1 MQNIFLLRK
10 KRLDDM
16 ENKKISEE
24 EKEIYIDML
33 CTSYEKEDIED
44 IYNGECFE
52 VNKNESLRKFNK
64 IILKEAL
71 ERYEDEKYENQR
83 KIIRAEAIKGK
94 FKVIMEVENYTTEM
108 TNKEFQWYLTKAL
121 RYSDIK
127 VIGIRTE
134 ETGN

>member
-1 MQNIFLLRK
+1 
-10 KRLDDM
+10 M

>member
-1 MQNIFLLRK
+1 MLRK

-52 VNKNESLRKFNK
+52 INKNESLRKFNK
-64 IILKEAL
+64 KILKEAL

-94 FKVIMEVENYTTEM
+94 FEVIMEVENYTTEM

>member
-1 MQNIFLLRK
+1 
-10 KRLDDM
+10 M

-52 VNKNESLRKFNK
+52 INKNESLRKFNK

-94 FKVIMEVENYTTEM
+94 FEVIMEVENYTTEM

>member
-16 ENKKISEE
+16 QNKKISEE

-52 VNKNESLRKFNK
+52 INKNESLRKFNK

>member
-52 VNKNESLRKFNK
+52 INKNESLRKFNK

>member
-1 MQNIFLLRK
+1 
-10 KRLDDM
+10 M

-52 VNKNESLRKFNK
+52 INKNESLRKFNK
-64 IILKEAL
+64 IILKEAF

>member
-1 MQNIFLLRK
+1 
-10 KRLDDM
+10 M

-52 VNKNESLRKFNK
+52 INKNESLRKFNK

>member
-52 VNKNESLRKFNK
+52 INKNESLRKFNK
-64 IILKEAL
+64 IILKEAF

>member
-1 MQNIFLLRK
+1 
-10 KRLDDM
+10 
-16 ENKKISEE
+16 
-24 EKEIYIDML
+24 ML

-52 VNKNESLRKFNK
+52 INKNESLRKFNK

>member
-1 MQNIFLLRK
+1 
-10 KRLDDM
+10 M

-52 VNKNESLRKFNK
+52 INKNESLRKFNK

-71 ERYEDEKYENQR
+71 KRYEDEKYENQR

>member
-1 MQNIFLLRK
+1 
-10 KRLDDM
+10 M

-52 VNKNESLRKFNK
+52 INKNESLRKFNK

-83 KIIRAEAIKGK
+83 KIIRAEAINGK

>member
-1 MQNIFLLRK
+1 
-10 KRLDDM
+10 M

-33 CTSYEKEDIED
+33 CTSYEKEAIED

-52 VNKNESLRKFNK
+52 INKNESLRKFNK